1 MAEGGEGGGG
11 EGEGG
16 GGEGEGGG
24 GEGEGGGG
32 EGEGGDA
39 SSELVIATI
48 PEDQKH
54 LVCVEYPGKNVN
66 WPETD
71 RSC

>member
-1 MAEGGEGGGG
+1 MAEGGGEGGGG
-11 EGEGG
+11 
-16 GGEGEGGG
+16 
-24 GEGEGGGG
+24 
-32 EGEGGDA
+32 A

-71 RSC
+71 RTC